1 MASDESDKHDGKDSD
16 SQAEKD
22 SFFEQVPGVHNS
34 KDIFLASED
43 ALNDDVLRE
52 QMRDSCIVIPT
63 ALKERMEPPEGS
75 SLFSLWTLLD
85 VRHDKADTLPGALD
99 NVCKVIDSGE
109 KKRVV
114 FLTTRSHAEPLLALA
129 YYCAAAGCPP
139 ETVSSA
145 IAKGLSGVKG
155 EAGQLPSD
163 FPLDLI
169 KNRYCLSQGLAE
181 LAADKVVADKAAAE
195 PAKKKKKFIP
205 RPQSLRQTLDHDHLP
220 PGDEIGWK
228 AAADPAKK
236 KRTFIPRPQSLRQAL
251 DHDHLP
257 PGDEI
262 GWQQRLESGVA
273 DMKRS
278 AWQPSSKHKSEKAEM
293 NCNKKVVVLD
303 LQALPSRILQNI
315 ILMVVG
321 ISGKSLN
328 ILPLVSQALLR
339 RLQDLSLA
347 VGHLHGKP
355 ALSALQQ
362 KHLAVDGKRAWSLH
376 KLDLSFTQVCQCWQA
391 VQVCTLNLCFT
402 QVSDADVSALEGC
415 LSLHTLI
422 LRKTNVMDVS
432 VLASCASLH
441 TLDLSRTK
449 VSDVSVLASC
459 SSLHTLGLA
468 SCSSLHMLSLSDN
481 GVMDVSVLAS
491 CSSLHT
497 LNLSNNRV
505 IDVSALVGCS
515 NLHKLD
521 LSGTQVMDV
530 SVLAGCSN
538 LHALILRRTNVNV
551 LSLAGCSN
559 LHTLNLGGTEVMDV
573 SVLVGFSNLHTL
585 HISFTAV
592 MDVSALAGC
601 SCLHTLNI
609 AHTQVR
615 DVSALVGCTSLH
627 TLYAFHAKVTKLP
640 VLAGCSSLHT
650 LDLSST
656 DVMDVDVLALV
667 GSTSLHTLDLSHT
680 RVSDVSVLAG
690 CTSLHTLNLSHTRVS
705 DVSVLVGCTSLHRL
719 DFSHARVSDV
729 SVLEGCTWWRQMRG
743 EA

>member
-109 KKRVV
+109 KKRIV

-236 KRTFIPRPQSLRQAL
+236 KRTFIPRPQSLRQTL

-315 ILMVVG
+315 ILMVMG

-347 VGHLHGKP
+347 VGRLHGKP

-376 KLDLSFTQVCQCWQA
+376 KLDLSFTQVCQSWQA

-459 SSLHTLGLA
+459 SSLHTLGL
-468 SCSSLHMLSLSDN
+468 SDN
-481 GVMDVSVLAS
+481 GVIDVSVLAS

-505 IDVSALVGCS
+505 IDVSALV
-515 NLHKLD
+515 
-521 LSGTQVMDV
+521 
-530 SVLAGCSN
+530 
-538 LHALILRRTNVNV
+538 
-551 LSLAGCSN
+551 GCSN

-729 SVLEGCTWWRQMRG
+729 SVLEGCTWWRQMRS